1 MPYPGSRFVLPDR
14 SSLRTHLAEQVN
26 PYAEPWLNIGDAIG
40 FIMSRRDIGPENAQT
55 KLREACLSG
64 KVRSRHLVIFID
76 KNDEKRIG
84 FHWLPE
90 EAWTWWNT
98 VDVASGALHTLDL
111 GRVDQVEVSEFDL
124 STWLARPRRG
134 PVVGKIA
141 RYADLDRALFDE
153 MERIMQEGSK
163 SPAEAARDLACQ
175 GRVKGGG
182 TPDSRA
188 RRLANLYRKE
198 RPHRTR

>member
-40 FIMSRRDIGPENAQT
+40 FIMSRRDIGPESAQT

-90 EAWTWWNT
+90 EAWSWWNT

-111 GRVDQVEVSEFDL
+111 ISRLGSRGLAEAR
-124 STWLARPRRG
+124 WLARLPAMRISTEHFLTRWNASCRRG
-134 PVVGKIA
+134 QKAQPKLRGTSHAKAGLKVGVHPIA
-141 RYADLDRALFDE
+141 EQDGLQISIE
-153 MERIMQEGSK
+153 K
-163 SPAEAARDLACQ
+163 SAPIVLAE
-175 GRVKGGG
+175 
-182 TPDSRA
+182 TF
-188 RRLANLYRKE
+188 Y
-198 RPHRTR
+198 H